1 MKKLFAIIVLVL
13 LVSLSVFAAN
23 GISVR
28 AGGALDYMMGKT
40 SVHAKNSDEMSE
52 IDFSSM
58 GPGFNVGF
66 DFDLSKNILFYL
78 DFAMGF
84 PPEMTIAN
92 AISRSDVDSGLN
104 AAKALDPSYK
114 YHDSKT
120 FFSQIAFRFG
130 FGHRFNLDTG
140 AFELSAGAG
149 CGVSRVDEGFK
160 LVKVDGSAK
169 PYYYADFRSVTILS
183 LGLYANARYNF
194 TDRFSAVIT
203 AMPDLGFF
211 TIARHVQYNSKAS
224 DAYSELGASEL
235 KESSGFALSFAVQAA
250 VGLSYTF

>member
-1 MKKLFAIIVLVL
+1 MKKLFAICVLVL

-40 SVHAKNSDEMSE
+40 SVHAKNSDKMSE

-58 GPGFNVGF
+58 GLGFDVGF

-84 PPEMTIAN
+84 PPSMTIAKD
-92 AISRSDVDSGLN
+92 ITRSDVDKGLKD
-104 AAKALDPSYK
+104 AKALDPSYK
-114 YHDSKT
+114 NHASNT
-120 FFSQIAFRFG
+120 FFSQVAFRFG
-130 FGHRFNLDTG
+130 FGHRFNLDMG
-140 AFELSAGAG
+140 AFELCAGAG
-149 CGVSRVDEGFK
+149 FGVSRVDEGFK
-160 LVKVDGSAK
+160 LVKVDEDSK

-183 LGLYANARYNF
+183 VGLYANARYNF

-211 TIARHVQYNSKAS
+211 TIARHVKYSKIEK
-224 DAYSELGASEL
+224 DKYQDVEEI
-235 KESSGFALSFAVQAA
+235 KPIESSGFALSFAVQAT